1 MSSAV
6 IDTLRL
12 VAGSLQIPTVII
24 LLLLILLT
32 IVMLGGFI
40 VEALTERRVLKVSIP
55 ELVDSLHGKSIQQVQ
70 KIIDESGLLPRQKA
84 AYQEVVKRTA
94 LPDDLR
100 EALARQMAA
109 DEEYR
114 YRRIVKVTDL
124 IARIAP
130 MFGLMGT
137 LIPLG
142 PGLIALGQGDTKTLS
157 DSLMIA
163 FDTTIAGLVS
173 GAVSYFISGIR
184 KGWYEQY
191 MSWTQTIMETILN
204 VQAAERKKMYRQLQQ
219 KAAQAAGRAGQV
231 SAERAAKDDADAMDD
246 AMAKAF
252 GKAEPAPARSE
263 KGRYL

>member
-1 MSSAV
+1 MSNIV
-6 IDTLRL
+6 IDTLRV

-32 IVMLGGFI
+32 IVMLGGFA
-40 VEALTERRVLKVSIP
+40 VEAFTERRLLKVSIP
-55 ELVDSLHGKSIQQVQ
+55 ELVDQLHGKSIQEV
-70 KIIDESGLLPRQKA
+70 KRIIDDSGLLPRQKK
-84 AYQEVVKRTA
+84 AYQEVVKRTN

-100 EALARQMAA
+100 EALARQIAA

-114 YRRIVKVTDL
+114 YRRTVKVTDL
-124 IARIAP
+124 VARIAP

-173 GAVSYFISGIR
+173 GAVSYFISGVR

-204 VQAAERKKMYRQLQQ
+204 VQSAERRKMYQKLQQQ
-219 KAAQAAGRAGQV
+219 KAAQTPAASSGM
-231 SAERAAKDDADAMDD
+231 ER
-246 AMAKAF
+246 
-252 GKAEPAPARSE
+252 G
-263 KGRYL
+263 L